1 MTSSK
6 LSIGVCGA
14 GRFAS
19 SFIPLFNAHPLV
31 GEVRLAEAFPERR
44 AEQAARFGIEH
55 THGSLEELCDSP
67 VDAVALFTQRWL
79 HGPQAVYA
87 LEHGKHVYSAVPAAI
102 TLDEVTNLVRAVE
115 RTGRVYMNGETSY
128 YYPSVLYCR
137 DRFAKGDFGRFV
149 YAEACYTHDMSH
161 GFYEAYQHSGGDEW
175 KATASFPPMLYP
187 THSTSMIISVTGER
201 FTHVSCFGQVDEEDD
216 GVFKE
221 DVSLWRNTFSNQV
234 ALYRTADGGM
244 ARVMELRRIGL
255 PRGNSNRMAL
265 YGTKASF
272 EEQWFAKFWVDRD
285 EQPSTGAAGAQGVRG
300 PGGGIDLMEAL
311 TCRPAPRR
319 SISDAEWNETPDALR
334 DDFFAGVS
342 SVHPIE
348 RLPKEFAGLRNGHQG
363 SHQFLACD
371 FIEAVASNTTPPNNV
386 WQAARYCLP
395 GIVAHESS
403 KRGGELMEI
412 PDFGDPPKG
421 YPAGS

>member
-1 MTSSK
+1 MTASNNSK

-19 SFIPLFNAHPLV
+19 SFLPLFQAHPLV

-44 AEQAARFGIEH
+44 AEQAERFGIEH
-55 THGSLEELCDSP
+55 TYDSLEELCESP
-67 VDAVALFTQRWL
+67 VDAIALFTQRWL

-102 TLDEVTNLVRAVE
+102 TLGEVTNLVRTVE
-115 RTGRVYMNGETSY
+115 RTGLTYMNGETSY
-128 YYPSVLYCR
+128 YYPSVIYCR

-175 KATASFPPMLYP
+175 KRTASFPPMLYP
-187 THSTSMIISVTGER
+187 THSTSMIVSVTGQR
-201 FTHVSCFGQVDEEDD
+201 FTHVSCFGQVDAEND
-216 GVFKE
+216 GVFEK
-221 DVSLWRNTFSNQV
+221 DVSLWQNEFSNQV

-255 PRGNSNRMAL
+255 PRGNSNRMTL

-285 EQPSTGAAGAQGVRG
+285 ELDKR
-300 PGGGIDLMEAL
+300 IDLMEAL
-311 TCRPAPRR
+311 TCRPAPKR
-319 SISDAEWNETPDALR
+319 SVSDTEWNETPEGLR

-342 SVHPIE
+342 SVHPVE

-371 FIEAVASNTTPPNNV
+371 FIEALANNTVPPNNV

-395 GIVAHESS
+395 GIIGHESA

-412 PDFGDPPKG
+412 PDFGDPPARPTAR
-421 YPAGS
+421 PAASGATR